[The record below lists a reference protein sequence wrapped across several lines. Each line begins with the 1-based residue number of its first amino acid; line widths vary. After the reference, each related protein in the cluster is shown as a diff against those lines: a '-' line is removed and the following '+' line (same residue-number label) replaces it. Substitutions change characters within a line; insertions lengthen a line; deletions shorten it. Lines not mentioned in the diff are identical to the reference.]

1 MTNRVV
7 LLVLDLLP
15 GVLHV
20 PLPFSDPPLT
30 CCGGLTVCRDRRP
43 RPLSLQNM
51 DADRP
56 VMTTNL
62 DAEDLAQPRAL
73 WASCC
78 GVGPASQLD
87 ESSSERSK
95 KSPKQATGPPPR
107 PACGRA
113 EMKGAASLRA
123 SPPLADGTKQL
134 RPAPPPRST
143 GLGGPPG
150 PESALGHQSSAQ
162 RPPWGWWAWWGWL
175 EGVEQP
181 VTGLYGLGG
190 KYGEE
195 GTWMGWPGHLG

>member
-1 MTNRVV
+1 MTNHIV

-95 KSPKQATGPPPR
+95 KSPKQATARPPPS
-107 PACGRA
+107 ACGRA
-113 EMKGAASLRA
+113 EMKRTRCPRA
-123 SPPLADGTKQL
+123 PPPLAGGAQEL

-150 PESALGHQSSAQ
+150 PGSALGHQPSAQ
-162 RPPWGWWAWWGWL
+162 RPPWGW
-175 EGVEQP
+175 
-181 VTGLYGLGG
+181 
-190 KYGEE
+190 
-195 GTWMGWPGHLG
+195 

>member
-1 MTNRVV
+1 MTNRIV

-107 PACGRA
+107 AACGRA
-113 EMKGAASLRA
+113 EMKRAASLRA
-123 SPPLADGTKQL
+123 LSRA
-134 RPAPPPRST
+134 RVVRSNFAPPPRPAAQGSSSSNSSNSSSVRAACAHPLA
-143 GLGGPPG
+143 GSPGAACSRSFVLGP
-150 PESALGHQSSAQ
+150 ADHLHL
-162 RPPWGWWAWWGWL
+162 L
-175 EGVEQP
+175 ECAA
-181 VTGLYGLGG
+181 
-190 KYGEE
+190 
-195 GTWMGWPGHLG
+195 HHA

>member
-1 MTNRVV
+1 MTNRIV

-107 PACGRA
+107 AACGRA
-113 EMKGAASLRA
+113 EMKRAASLRA
-123 SPPLADGTKQL
+123 LSRA
-134 RPAPPPRST
+134 RVVRSNFAPPPRPAAQGWAGRRDPNRPWGT
-143 GLGGPPG
+143 NRAPKDLPGVGGPG
-150 PESALGHQSSAQ
+150 GG
-162 RPPWGWWAWWGWL
+162 GWRA
-175 EGVEQP
+175 
-181 VTGLYGLGG
+181 
-190 KYGEE
+190 
-195 GTWMGWPGHLG
+195 